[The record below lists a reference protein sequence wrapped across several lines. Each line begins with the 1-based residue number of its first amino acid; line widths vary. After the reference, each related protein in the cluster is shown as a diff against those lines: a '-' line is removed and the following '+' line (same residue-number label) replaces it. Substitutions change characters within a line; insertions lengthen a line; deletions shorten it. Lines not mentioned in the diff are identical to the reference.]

1 MRNVSPTPRS
11 PETSICPS
19 TMNSRLY
26 RLFLRPSLLL
36 SSCLLASAAENAEV
50 QPQAALRDAVTFH
63 AAFDGTADA
72 NFARGDRR
80 VYTAADRTKRDEA
93 APGLP
98 ADRLARIAKN
108 EGRFGDALEFR
119 QKIKPQVFFRGGDNL
134 GYKPT
139 HWSGSVSFW
148 LRLDPEK
155 LEPGYCD
162 PFQIYAQAWG
172 EGNLFVEFSKDH
184 TPRHFRFGI
193 MAVTKFWN
201 PQNRKYEEM
210 PEAERPIVPVHR
222 SPFREDRWTH
232 VLVTFANINSGA
244 ADGRGALYFDGVKQG
259 AFTGWNNTFNWDAS
273 KSALTLGLN
282 YTGFIDDF
290 AIFDRELSDAEV
302 RAIYALPQGI
312 GALHQ
317 SR

>member
-1 MRNVSPTPRS
+1 MK
-11 PETSICPS
+11 
-19 TMNSRLY
+19 SRLA
-26 RLFLRPSLLL
+26 RHVVRASLLL
-36 SSCLLASAAENAEV
+36 ASGLLASAAEKVAA
-50 QPQAALRDAVTFH
+50 PLQASLRDALTFH

-72 NFARGDRR
+72 TFARGDRR
-80 VYTAADRTKRDEA
+80 VYTAADRTKRAEA
-93 APGLP
+93 TPGLP
-98 ADRLARIAKN
+98 ADGLARIAQS

-119 QKIKPQVFFRGGDNL
+119 QKIKQQVFFRGGENL

-139 HWSGSVSFW
+139 HWNGSVSFW
-148 LRLDPEK
+148 LRVDPEK
-155 LEPGYCD
+155 IEPGYSD

-222 SPFREDRWTH
+222 TPFRADRWTH

-244 ADGRGALYFDGVKQG
+244 SDGRGTLYFDGVKQG
-259 AFTGWNNTFNWDAS
+259 TFTGWNNTFNWDVS

-290 AIFDRELSDAEV
+290 AIFDRELNEAEA
-302 RAIYALPQGI
+302 RAVYALLQGI
-312 GALHQ
+312 SALRG